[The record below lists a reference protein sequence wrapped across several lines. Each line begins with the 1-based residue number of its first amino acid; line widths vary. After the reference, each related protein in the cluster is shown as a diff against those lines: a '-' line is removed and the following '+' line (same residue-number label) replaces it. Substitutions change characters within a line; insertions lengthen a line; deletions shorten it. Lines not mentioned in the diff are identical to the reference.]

1 MAVGYVSEINIVS
14 AFSHYNYLFVQKTVR
29 LGKYECCMVLKGVAS
44 ILFSPFS
51 VMGGI
56 STDKNATEP

>member
-14 AFSHYNYLFVQKTVR
+14 AFSLYNYLFVQKT
-29 LGKYECCMVLKGVAS
+29 ECRMVLKGVAS